1 MLQVIFS
8 IPRCAARPPT
18 NMIPCTRNA
27 RTLDSEGET
36 IAFAHT
42 ERKFTNPYNWLS
54 SPANPMIH
62 TTSAGI
68 CKTRTPLI
76 ETSHE
81 LHSLVCYKSSPAE
94 AHGDFPISMAAVR
107 ELGVSA

>member
-1 MLQVIFS
+1 
-8 IPRCAARPPT
+8 
-18 NMIPCTRNA
+18 
-27 RTLDSEGET
+27 
-36 IAFAHT
+36 
-42 ERKFTNPYNWLS
+42 
-54 SPANPMIH
+54 MIH